1 MNENASNPTAG
12 KAEIAEQV
20 EVISLLR
27 DMLHRL
33 KNFWW
38 VIILMTAL
46 GGALFYFR
54 SSSTYTPRYMAEA
67 TVSVE
72 IVNGGQYANQ
82 NTAEQMGTI
91 FPYILTSG
99 ALSDVIATD
108 LGTTGVPGTITVT
121 SIRGTN
127 LLTIDV
133 TGREPEMTYAI
144 LQSVLKNYPE
154 VAKYVVG
161 QTNLTVIDDSGVPE
175 DTGRNSVIRG
185 SVKRGLLI
193 GFALGVLMLLAYT
206 MSTRTIRSE
215 SDLRS
220 VLNVPCLGSLPFVR
234 KKRRTKVINNELNML
249 YDRNCDEYMEA
260 MRMIRTRLDR
270 LTEGK
275 KVLMVTSSIPGE
287 GKSTVAANLAIS
299 IAQKGKKVILIDC
312 DLRNPSQTS
321 IFNLAGGY
329 PGLGS
334 VLRGESALEDSMVEI
349 KVRGIPIGLTVIPG
363 GDNQSRS
370 VEILGGE
377 AMSELLVQ
385 LRERADAIILDTPP
399 SAMLMD
405 AMILARHAD
414 GAVYV
419 IMSDFAKRSYIY
431 KGIEELN
438 ENAVPVLGCLLN
450 GAAVYSGRYGY
461 SKYGYGRYGY
471 GYGYKSGYRYGSKY
485 GAESEPEKSKS
496 KSKSKSKTESRRKT
510 RSDVG
515 VNGESSV
522 EAESESLS
530 ESELDDGND
539 IDSVIESLSSDTN
552 P

>member
-1 MNENASNPTAG
+1 MNENASNAATG
-12 KAEIAEQV
+12 KAENAEQI
-20 EVISLLR
+20 ELLSLLR

-33 KNFWW
+33 RRFWW
-38 VIILMTAL
+38 VIVLVTAL
-46 GGALFYFR
+46 GGALFFFR
-54 SSSTYTPRYMAEA
+54 SSSSYTPRYVAEA

-133 TGREPEMTYAI
+133 TGRDPEMTYAV
-144 LQSVLKNYPE
+144 LQSVLANYPE

-175 DTGRNSVIRG
+175 DTGRSSVIRG

-193 GFALGVLMLLAYT
+193 GFALGVLLLLAYT
-206 MSTRTIRSE
+206 LSTRTIRTE
-215 SDLRS
+215 ADLRS
-220 VLNVPCLGSLPFVR
+220 LLNIPVLGSLPFVR
-234 KKRRTKVINNELNML
+234 KKRRNRVISNELNML
-249 YDRNCDEYMEA
+249 YDRGCDDYIEA

-299 IAQKGKKVILIDC
+299 VAQKGKKVVLIDC
-312 DLRNPSQTS
+312 DLRNPSQTG

-334 VLRGESALEDSMVEI
+334 VLRGESPLEDSMVEI
-349 KVRGIPIGLTVIPG
+349 KLRDVPIGLTVIPG

-370 VEILGGE
+370 VEILGSD
-377 AMSELLVQ
+377 AMSELLDK
-385 LRERADAIILDTPP
+385 LREQADAIILDTPP

-419 IMSDFAKRSYIY
+419 VMSDFAKRSYIY

-438 ENAVPVLGCLLN
+438 ENGVPVLGCLLN
-450 GAAVYSGRYGY
+450 GASTHSGRYGY
-461 SKYGYGRYGY
+461 YKYGYGRYGY
-471 GYGYKSGYRYGSKY
+471 SYGSRYSYKYGSEAKSSKSSRSKSG
-485 GAESEPEKSKS
+485 EK
-496 KSKSKSKTESRRKT
+496 
-510 RSDVG
+510 
-515 VNGESSV
+515 
-522 EAESESLS
+522 A
-530 ESELDDGND
+530 
-539 IDSVIESLSSDTN
+539 
-552 P
+552 